1 MLPFA
6 RTVRLLSGIALFVPL
21 FVVLLFVVVATSSAH
36 TLAGGDE
43 RAVALV
49 SSPPH
54 SAVGLPAAPV
64 APQSA
69 QAIAQD
75 MVWRNIGPA
84 NMGGRIV
91 DIEAVEGDFKRVF
104 VGTATGGVWK
114 SVNAG
119 NSWEPIFDDYEVV
132 SVGDLAI
139 FQPDPDIIWVGTGEA
154 NNRNSVSW
162 GGGVYK
168 STDGGESFMHMGLE
182 ETHQIARVVTHP
194 TDPEVVYVAAI
205 GHLWGTSGDRGL
217 FKTIDGGRNWTKLGT
232 ELPIVTGAEGRR
244 QAGGLPTDGRTGAT
258 DLVMDRR
265 DPDVLYVAF
274 YERLRR
280 PWIFDSGGDNG
291 GIFKS
296 TDGGDSWTK
305 LTNGLPAGATGRI
318 GLAIYRSNPD
328 IVMALVETE
337 RPEGQAS
344 GSSDPNDLAVLG
356 PGIYRSADG
365 GASWSY
371 VNTYNNRPFYYSQ
384 IRINPLDDQR
394 IYILTT
400 RFMVSEDGGKTL
412 RNGTEDEEI
421 HGDFHALWNDPTD
434 ADRYYIGQ
442 DKGAFLTQDHGEH
455 FVMFDNMALGQYY
468 RVGVDMRDPYYVYG
482 GLQDNGTWAGPSF
495 SRDVRGI
502 LADSNWKLHWGDGMF
517 IQVDPTDWRKVYTEA
532 EGGSFRRYDPVT
544 HETGGS
550 RPGPSNIS
558 NYEPV
563 AEAALSARG
572 VDSFTRQDP
581 LFRFN
586 WEAPMVMSHHDTKTL
601 YLAGNYVFKTTDA
614 GDTWTIISPDLSR
627 NDPVQRQQQVSG
639 GLTPDNSGAETHA
652 SITTLSE
659 SPITP
664 RIIWAGTDDGNVH
677 VTRDGGASWTNVR
690 ENVPG
695 VPDGI
700 WVSRLEAS
708 HFDTGEAYLAFDG
721 HRSDNFTPWVFKTTD
736 FGATWVNI
744 TSNLPAGHVVRVVR
758 EDLRNPDLLFA
769 GTEFGLFVSIDD
781 GESWSKFMNGMPTVP
796 VYDLVIHPRDND
808 LIAGTHGRSI
818 WILDD
823 ITPLQQLT
831 AEVRARDGYLFEQR
845 HATLWENVSRGG
857 QRGHFWWAG
866 ENPATIEPTSSLAR
880 ARFRNNAMVSFW
892 VRSEEVGSPLLTV
905 SDAAGNTRTVV
916 LGPGSGVRRWMWDLR
931 FDPEP
936 WSADL
941 IQQVGRMF
949 EDRIALAQGTDFTER
964 IEEAYMSFAS
974 ATSDYDRV
982 RAAQAAGIGGGRGGR
997 GGFGAGGRGAGAGA
1011 AVGGSPALAQ
1021 LRSAMRLPEAGVGT
1035 YFLELTVGGETYTG
1049 TLTVRPDPI
1058 LNER

>member
-54 SAVGLPAAPV
+54 SAVGLPAAPA

-356 PGIYRSADG
+356 PGIYRAADG